1 MGILDNFEQRL
12 EQLVN
17 GTFARA
23 FKAEV
28 QPVEVAGALQR
39 EMDDRAAVVTKGRTV
54 VPNVFTID
62 LAAHDYERLMTYRA
76 AMTSELAELVVSYS
90 EEQQYGLLGPVEID
104 FTTDPELETGIFRVR
119 SEAKAA
125 ITAMPAAPP
134 ETSTPYQAPPA
145 PAASPAAWSKPVIA
159 NPASLVIAGNT
170 YALTRPTNVL
180 GRGTDVDIRI
190 DDPGVSRRHVEIIT
204 APSPM
209 VRDLGS
215 TNGTLL
221 NGHRV
226 AESALNDGDVLQIG
240 TIEMQFRTG

>member
-62 LAAHDYERLMTYRA
+62 LAAHDYERLMAYRG
-76 AMTSELAELVVSYS
+76 AMTTELAELVVSYS
-90 EEQQYGLLGPVEID
+90 EEQQYGLLGPVEIS
-104 FTTDPELETGIFRVR
+104 FTHDSELETGIFRVR

-134 ETSTPYQAPPA
+134 EAAQAPVLQ
-145 PAASPAAWSKPVIA
+145 AASPAAWSKPVIA
-159 NPASLVIAGNT
+159 NPASLVIDGT
-170 YALTRPTNVL
+170 SYALTRPTNVI

-204 APSPM
+204 APTSL

-221 NGHRV
+221 NGRRV
-226 AESALNDGDVLQIG
+226 AESALVDGDELQIG
-240 TIEMQFRTG
+240 TIQMQFRTG